1 MISTKSSDFPPTV
14 AVISKLPATLDSKG
28 RVRTSPEQRRVI
40 LAEFERSG
48 LSAARFA
55 RQTGLKY
62 PTFAAW
68 VAQSR
73 RTKRSQPK
81 PPLRLLEAVV
91 TPPAVTATLQVQLPG
106 GARVELRDA
115 SHVPLVVALVRA
127 LEKSC

>member
-1 MISTKSSDFPPTV
+1 MISAKPSDCPPTV

-28 RVRTSPEQRRVI
+28 RVRISKKQRRVI

-68 VAQSR
+68 VQRYR
-73 RTKRSQPK
+73 RLKRPPAK
-81 PPLRLLEAVV
+81 PPLRLLE
-91 TPPAVTATLQVQLPG
+91 G
-106 GARVELRDA
+106 
-115 SHVPLVVALVRA
+115 VRG
-127 LEKSC
+127 

>member
-1 MISTKSSDFPPTV
+1 M
-14 AVISKLPATLDSKG
+14 DSKG
-28 RVRTSPEQRRVI
+28 RVRTSREQRRVI

-73 RTKRSQPK
+73 RTKRPQPK
-81 PPLRLLEAVV
+81 LPLRLLEAVV
-91 TPPAVTATLQVQLPG
+91 APPAVEATVLVQLPG
-106 GARVELRDA
+106 GAHVELRDA
-115 SHVPLVVALVRA
+115 SHLPLAVALVRA
-127 LEKSC
+127 LGKSC

>member
-1 MISTKSSDFPPTV
+1 MISPKPSDSPPTV

-28 RVRTSPEQRRVI
+28 RVRISKEQRRVI

-68 VAQSR
+68 VQHSR
-73 RTKRSQPK
+73 RTKRPPTK
-81 PPLRLLEAVV
+81 PLRLLEAVV
-91 TPPAVTATLQVQLPG
+91 APGAVATPLLVQLPG
-106 GARVELRDA
+106 GARVELREENQIA
-115 SHVPLVVALVRA
+115 LLVAVVRA

>member
-1 MISTKSSDFPPTV
+1 MISTKPSDSPPTV

-28 RVRTSPEQRRVI
+28 RVRTSSEQRRVI

-68 VAQSR
+68 VAQYR
-73 RTKRSQPK
+73 RTKRPQPK
-81 PPLRLLEAVV
+81 APLRLLEAVV
-91 TPPAVTATLQVQLPG
+91 TPPAVEATLLVQLPG
-106 GARVELRDA
+106 GARVELRE
-115 SHVPLVVALVRA
+115 VRQIPLVAALVRA